1 MCVCVK
7 WGCVCV
13 CVCVFYGIE
22 SSSEN
27 IIIVGSICVCGAL
40 YVESIDIQ
48 LLRLSNCRFP
58 FTIGY
63 PYRHTRTYNLP
74 RLSKHNYIRIFI
86 DQHTCY

>member
-1 MCVCVK
+1 M
-7 WGCVCV
+7 CVCV
-13 CVCVFYGIE
+13 CVRVFYGIE

-27 IIIVGSICVCGAL
+27 IIIVGSIYIGVCGAL

-74 RLSKHNYIRIFI
+74 RLSKHII
-86 DQHTCY
+86 HTYLH